1 MTQAGKRLSQWM
13 DQRAGAAETRLTH
26 TARTRRGLIA
36 AAVALA
42 IAFPLLSHNSYWQ
55 TVLYLS
61 FLMALLA
68 VGWNIVSG
76 FTGYASLGQGAFL
89 GVGAY
94 TTALLALHTG
104 AAVWWFVP
112 VGGVAAAF
120 LAALLGVVA
129 MRTRGHAFVIITIAL
144 VYICQLVAINWRS
157 LTGGTA
163 GLTLPLPLYGREWQ
177 NTPYYYALLVLLVA
191 SVALSAWI
199 RRTKLGA
206 GLIAIREDEDKAVA
220 IGINAF
226 VYKVLAFAA
235 SAVFTG
241 MAGGVYAYALTFI
254 EPTGMFDILFS
265 VQLVLAAL
273 LGGRGSTWGPVLG
286 GFLIEFIDEGTNQF
300 FGTGQVHIVIFGA
313 IMVGVILFLP
323 RGIVPSVQHLLRI
336 RRERRE
342 GRPDQVIGPRVT
354 EHRAAPLPAPVTGR
368 TLLETRGLRKR
379 FGGVRAVDGL
389 SLSVLEGS
397 ITALIGPN
405 GSGKTTAFNLIHGML
420 RADSGEIT
428 LGGRRVERMPA
439 HRRTHLGLGRTF
451 QIPRLF
457 HETTVLEN
465 VVAPLPKFSWR
476 QLATDAV
483 SGAEADRARELLEF
497 VGMQAFASRLAGEL
511 SFGQQKLV
519 ELAQTLMMDPVLI
532 LLDEPTGGVTP
543 AIVERMVSRIRE
555 LNQQGKTFLIVEHNL
570 PLVADLCD
578 PVIVMDVGRR
588 IAQGTASEI
597 QRDPVV
603 LDAYL
608 GADWAA
614 DEPVEA

>member
-1 MTQAGKRLSQWM
+1 MTQAGKRLGRWVNR
-13 DQRAGAAETRLTH
+13 RAGALGTRLTV
-26 TARTRRGLIA
+26 TAPVRRALTG
-36 AAVALA
+36 AAVVLA
-42 IAFPLLSHNSYWQ
+42 AVFPLLSHNSYWQ
-55 TVLYLS
+55 TVLYLC
-61 FLMALLA
+61 FLLALLA
-68 VGWNIVSG
+68 VGWNIISG

-94 TTALLALHTG
+94 TTALLALHTH
-104 AAVWWFVP
+104 ATVWWFVP
-112 VGGVAAAF
+112 VGGVAAAL
-120 LAALLGVVA
+120 LAALLGLVA

-163 GLTLPLPLYGREWQ
+163 GLTLPLAIYGRDWQ
-177 NTPYYYALLVLLVA
+177 NTPFYYALLVLLIA
-191 SVALSAWI
+191 SVALSSWI

-235 SAVFTG
+235 SAVFAG

-254 EPTGMFDILFS
+254 EPSGMFDILFS
-265 VQLVLAAL
+265 VQLVIAAL

-286 GFLIEFIDEGTNQF
+286 GFLIEFISEGTNQS
-300 FGTGQVHIVIFGA
+300 FGTGPVHVVIFGA

-323 RGIVPSVQHLLRI
+323 RGIVPSVQHMLRM

-342 GRPDQVIGPRVT
+342 GRPDQVISLQVT
-354 EHRAAPLPAPVTGR
+354 ERPAAPLPAPVTGR
-368 TLLETRGLRKR
+368 TLLETRDLRKR
-379 FGGVRAVDGL
+379 FGGVQAVDGL

-420 RADSGEIT
+420 RADSGQIT
-428 LGGRRVERMPA
+428 LAGRRIERLPA
-439 HRRTHLGLGRTF
+439 HQRVHLGLGRTF

-457 HETTVLEN
+457 RETTVLEN
-465 VVAPLPKFSWR
+465 VVAPLPRFSWR
-476 QLATDAV
+476 ELAADAV

-497 VGMQAFASRLAGEL
+497 VGMQAFAGRLAGEL

-519 ELAQTLMMDPVLI
+519 ELAQTLMMDPALI

-555 LNQQGKTFLIVEHNL
+555 LNQHGKTFLIVEHNL

-588 IAQGTASEI
+588 IAQGSAAEI

-608 GADWAA
+608 GTDWAA
-614 DEPVEA
+614 GEPVEA